1 MFGSKNH
8 FLIFSLYS
16 HLFISYSNCSY
27 LSNLLLF
34 FPFYILLAINV
45 LPILRSDK
53 RHKSRLSHVN
63 VFYAIMEDN

>member
-34 FPFYILLAINV
+34 FPFYILLFLQLMFCLFSVPINATNHAF
-45 LPILRSDK
+45 LT
-53 RHKSRLSHVN
+53 
-63 VFYAIMEDN
+63 